1 MRPWPVQSWEMFVTD
16 LHHFLDLPP
25 GTPGPARRLA
35 GHLSNIVRAA
45 TAGDAG
51 TTWESALPCRRR
63 PGNRRC
69 PGRMIVLRTEPPAP
83 IRWQCSVCAD
93 EGIISNWAD
102 SPFDLR
108 PRRLT
113 LAHPVNE
120 IVIPDQV
127 AAVLRELQLPD
138 AGCQR
143 LVFRIRARNGRAV
156 LPATSEDLDKL
167 IGFVAAGADH
177 EPSRRR
183 QQRLGTAFDA
193 LSNAARVTGSR

>member
-1 MRPWPVQSWEMFVTD
+1 MFVTD

-69 PGRMIVLRTEPPAP
+69 PGRMIVLRTEPPVP

-120 IVIPDQV
+120 IVIPNEV

-138 AGCQR
+138 ADCQR
-143 LVFRIRARNGRAV
+143 LVFRIRARNDHAV
-156 LPATSEDLDKL
+156 LPATNEDLDKL

-177 EPSRRR
+177 APSRRR
-183 QQRLGTAFDA
+183 QQRLSTAFDA
-193 LSNAARVTGSR
+193 LSNAAQVTGGR